1 MTKEQKE
8 RYGAFLNKV
17 SEILG
22 LNKPVDVLK
31 LCAVM
36 DEYIAPFQKHIS
48 ELEKDCKYFS
58 DNLDLQIEATLKLQN
73 ENTELKE
80 KQKTAYIKGIRH
92 FAKALKEYDRK
103 NGSWTD
109 YFEHTVNEVLK
120 RELNEVEIC

>member
-1 MTKEQKE
+1 MTEEQKE
-8 RYGAFLNKV
+8 KYGAFLNKV

-31 LCAVM
+31 LCAVT

-73 ENTELKE
+73 ENTELKKQIKKMRNCFNYKHE
-80 KQKTAYIKGIRH
+80 KDACINPCSP
-92 FAKALKEYDRK
+92 KAEKWEMKE
-103 NGSWTD
+103 
-109 YFEHTVNEVLK
+109 
-120 RELNEVEIC
+120 C